1 MNASSTIML
10 CCAVLAGVVTASS
23 QETLSSGGP
32 SYASPVVLSESVNS
46 SADEYGPAVDRTTN
60 RLLFTS
66 ERTGTAQQWWTTWSG
81 TTAERCAGTFNEDGS
96 HRAYVTVSDAG
107 EAIGVAFVPGERQWV
122 PTLVSVQVEGN
133 LLHMGR
139 PLAAVQTADLDVF
152 TSQPTL
158 SPDGRRMVFVS
169 DRPGGVGGLD
179 LWMCD
184 RVSPTEWSAPFHL
197 PGTINAAGDEV
208 SPRFVS
214 ADSLVYASNSYGGKG
229 GFDVFVAVLRNEA
242 WQEPQ
247 PLDVLNTEFN
257 DTDAVQLPDG
267 SWIVASDRPGGAGGY
282 DLWLIRRQP

>member
-1 MNASSTIML
+1 MG
-10 CCAVLAGVVTASS
+10 CVVAAQS
-23 QETLSSGGP
+23 QETLSSGVP
-32 SYASPVVLSESVNS
+32 SYASPVVLSASVNS
-46 SADEYGPAVDRTTN
+46 AADEYGPTVDRARN

-66 ERTGTAQQWWTTWSG
+66 ERNGTAQLWWTTWSG
-81 TTAERCAGTFNEDGS
+81 STAELCSGTFNEGGA
-96 HRAYVTVSDAG
+96 HRAYVTMSDPG
-107 EAIGVAFVPGERQWV
+107 DAIGVAFVPGSRQWV
-122 PTLVSVQVEGN
+122 PTLVTAQVKDNDIHLGHPISEV
-133 LLHMGR
+133 R
-139 PLAAVQTADLDVF
+139 TVDLDVF
-152 TSQPTL
+152 TSQPAL
-158 SPDGRRMVFVS
+158 SPDGRRLVFVS

-197 PGTINAAGDEV
+197 PATINAAGDEM

-229 GFDVFVAVLRNEA
+229 GFDVFVVVLRNEA

-247 PLDVLNTEFN
+247 PLDLLNTEFN

-267 SWIVASDRPGGAGGY
+267 SWVVASDRPGGAGGS